1 MHSKLV
7 QGNLELQFKKN
18 GSSCERVEY
27 KHNWTNILNELKN
40 TAIER
45 ELLNA
50 ETRELLESFL
60 KQGILPDEISE
71 AFINAVQE
79 GLAGL
84 QKVTVN
90 MEALQEALLSG
101 GSPMTVVE
109 LQKRFINHVNKLTMG
124 KNLNQVRVVL
134 E

>member
-1 MHSKLV
+1 M
-7 QGNLELQFKKN
+7 
-18 GSSCERVEY
+18 
-27 KHNWTNILNELKN
+27 
-40 TAIER
+40 
-45 ELLNA
+45 
-50 ETRELLESFL
+50 

-124 KNLNQVRVVL
+124 KNLNQVRVVV